1 MSNTNKRISDIQ
13 CETCS
18 HSDVCAF
25 KEIYLSILDVIS
37 NGMCVD
43 EKKEQIK
50 KVVDFDFISK
60 ISVTCRYYCCDRL
73 VRPVNDEYKISI
85 SDLVTLGGKVDGSKN
100 QESTET
106 S

>member
-18 HSDVCAF
+18 HRYVCAF
-25 KEIYLSILDVIS
+25 KETYLSILDVIS

-43 EKKEQIK
+43 DKKEQFK

-60 ISVTCRYYCCDRL
+60 ISVICRYYYCDCL
-73 VRPVNDEYKISI
+73 VGPVNDAWKISTC
-85 SDLVTLGGKVDGSKN
+85 DLVTLGGKVDGSKN
-100 QESTET
+100 
-106 S
+106 

>member
-25 KEIYLSILDVIS
+25 KETYLSILDVIS

-43 EKKEQIK
+43 AEKEQFK
-50 KVVDFDFISK
+50 KS
-60 ISVTCRYYCCDRL
+60 CRL
-73 VRPVNDEYKISI
+73 
-85 SDLVTLGGKVDGSKN
+85 
-100 QESTET
+100 
-106 S
+106 

>member
-25 KEIYLSILDVIS
+25 KETYLSILDVIS

-43 EKKEQIK
+43 DKKSQFK

-60 ISVTCRYYCCDRL
+60 ISVICRYYCCDRL
-73 VRPVNDEYKISI
+73 VRPVNDEWKISTC
-85 SDLVTLGGKVDGSKN
+85 DPVTLGGGLDGSKN
-100 QESTET
+100 YESTET
-106 S
+106 P